1 MARPPWSC
9 GSQEEQCGLRGL
21 GFIGHRVTPGVK
33 TGQCRRGGCWEVP
46 QSREH
51 GPGLS
56 HNARESRPL
65 FRILD
70 VTHSQ
75 AGATAHGKDLAE
87 NPRAVQPA
95 PLWGAWGLRGQDPRL
110 MPLSQTLIHA
120 PAPASPLTRGG
131 FGGQTGH
138 SFRAAV
144 HLTVDT
150 AGARICRV
158 DSPFLKAQRG
168 GRPGGLT
175 VHLRARPGGSRRP
188 PASVQEAPATSTGDE
203 PGAQAHAVWE
213 VEFRFSRKVRTSKI
227 RNLSGKLERRGK
239 NLLLSRKD
247 KGRTLE
253 RPPRK
258 MEIKSPLKVQNFTLH
273 SFITYVHDVVGTS
286 ALSVCR
292 ALPAPGA
299 ALSP

>member
-95 PLWGAWGLRGQDPRL
+95 PLWGAWGLWGQDPRL

-188 PASVQEAPATSTGDE
+188 PASVQEAPATSTGNT
-203 PGAQAHAVWE
+203 QVAV
-213 VEFRFSRKVRTSKI
+213 T
-227 RNLSGKLERRGK
+227 
-239 NLLLSRKD
+239 
-247 KGRTLE
+247 
-253 RPPRK
+253 
-258 MEIKSPLKVQNFTLH
+258 
-273 SFITYVHDVVGTS
+273 
-286 ALSVCR
+286 
-292 ALPAPGA
+292 
-299 ALSP
+299 

>member
-1 MARPPWSC
+1 MQRQRPHGQAAMVLWQPRGTVWSQRTWVHWPQSHPWGENRAVS
-9 GSQEEQCGLRGL
+9 E
-21 GFIGHRVTPGVK
+21 
-33 TGQCRRGGCWEVP
+33 GGCWEVP

-188 PASVQEAPATSTGDE
+188 PASVQEAPATSTGNT
-203 PGAQAHAVWE
+203 QVAV
-213 VEFRFSRKVRTSKI
+213 T
-227 RNLSGKLERRGK
+227 
-239 NLLLSRKD
+239 
-247 KGRTLE
+247 
-253 RPPRK
+253 
-258 MEIKSPLKVQNFTLH
+258 
-273 SFITYVHDVVGTS
+273 
-286 ALSVCR
+286 
-292 ALPAPGA
+292 
-299 ALSP
+299 